1 MKETI
6 ETPRLILSRH
16 KVSDFQD
23 SVNLWNDEETVK
35 FCGGARSRSTVW
47 TKLLYHRGHWDHYG
61 YGCYVVRLKE
71 TGEYVGEIGT
81 NHFMRDSQP
90 EYSPLMPE
98 AGWVV
103 NPKYHGKG
111 IASEALTAIFEE
123 ADSSEDTIAHP
134 ICCIIDHGENE
145 PSRAIA
151 RKFGFVQQPGT
162 LKLGDEEVDLWIR
175 QKGGK

>member
-1 MKETI
+1 MRDTI
-6 ETPRLILSRH
+6 ETDRLILSRH
-16 KVSDFQD
+16 TVADFED
-23 SVNLWNDEETVK
+23 SVALWNDEETVK
-35 FCGGARSRSTVW
+35 FCGGARPRATVW

-71 TGEYVGEIGT
+71 MGEYLGEIGT
-81 NHFMRDSQP
+81 NHFMRDSDP
-90 EYSPLMPE
+90 AYSPLMPE

-111 IASEALTAIFEE
+111 IATEALTAIFKE
-123 ADSSEDTIAHP
+123 ADASEKITHP

-151 RKFGFVQQPGT
+151 RKFGFKQQPGT
-162 LKLGDEEVDLWIR
+162 VKLGDEEVDLWIR
-175 QKGGK
+175 EKRN